1 LKNLIILLACE
12 EIGFQ
17 KTSKK
22 NIQKNTLGQHDKL
35 IYLLNMDELLKQI
48 VENTLNNPQTR
59 REEDGSIPLTEFW
72 FERLKL
78 MKDSERWDILKE
90 NSYEKRFQ
98 KFALIMQ
105 NKYTFKK
112 EELFDTT
119 YIFIK

>member
-1 LKNLIILLACE
+1 
-12 EIGFQ
+12 
-17 KTSKK
+17 
-22 NIQKNTLGQHDKL
+22 
-35 IYLLNMDELLKQI
+35 MDELLKQI